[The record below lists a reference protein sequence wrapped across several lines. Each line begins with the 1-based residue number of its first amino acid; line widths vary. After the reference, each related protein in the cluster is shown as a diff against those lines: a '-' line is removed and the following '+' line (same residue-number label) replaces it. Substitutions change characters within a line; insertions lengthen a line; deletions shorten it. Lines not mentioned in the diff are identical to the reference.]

1 MPEAQSNYDMY
12 LEDLIASKFTQRGY
26 DLAPEIKEEIRKD
39 TARQLDDLI
48 MIRAIDALS
57 DRDVDR
63 LEEVLRTTRSAEAA
77 RDFVAKH
84 IPDFTD
90 FLTEV
95 LLEFRQTYMRN

>member
-12 LEDLIASKFTQRGY
+12 LEDLIASKFTRRGY

-39 TARQLDDLI
+39 AARQLDSLI
-48 MIRAIDALS
+48 MARAIAALS
-57 DRDVDR
+57 DREVDQ
-63 LEEVLRTTRSAEAA
+63 LEGVLRTTRSAEAA
-77 RDFVAKH
+77 RDFAAKH

-95 LLEFRQTYMRN
+95 LMEFRQTYMRN